1 MSDKVKRMGISE
13 AVSCF
18 LVVLLAFSHGCA
30 AAESTVSNQVEE
42 KPDFELQ
49 HGDRVVLLGNS
60 LIQND
65 IEYGYIEY
73 ALTTRWPQKDI
84 TFRNLGWTGD
94 TVHGEARSY
103 YTSPPDSY
111 DLLIQQLQEAEPTV
125 VFIGYGTNE
134 SYGGAEGLSE
144 FKKGMQTLLDEIKK
158 MGAEAVLLSP
168 IPQISGLSPDELS
181 ARNEDIRL
189 YASAIS
195 EIAFENEIRYIDLFS
210 PFEDYDHPDQLASD
224 GIHLN
229 QKGYYF
235 LASVLEEEL
244 GLSVRTWTVDI
255 DFSEQRVDTHGPV
268 EILEDQ
274 FNNQNITFTANASIL
289 PFPPPA
295 TDAAMENKPVIRFK
309 IEGLPEGYYTLK
321 MGAMDIRTASAEKW
335 SDGDGIT
342 VKQGI

>member
-134 SYGGAEGLSE
+134 SYGGAEDLPE

-158 MGAEAVLLSP
+158 IGAEAVLLSP
-168 IPQISGLSPDELS
+168 IPQIAGLSPDKLS
-181 ARNEDIRL
+181 ARNDDIRL

-195 EIAFENEIRYIDLFS
+195 DIAFENESRHIDLFS
-210 PFEDYDHPDQLASD
+210 PFDDYDHQGQLTTD

-229 QKGYYF
+229 QNGYYF
-235 LASVLEEEL
+235 WASVLEDEL
-244 GLSVRTWTVDI
+244 ELSERNWTVDI
-255 DFSEQRVDTHGPV
+255 DFSDQRIDARGPV
-268 EILEDQ
+268 EILDVQ
-274 FNNQNITFTANASIL
+274 FDTQNMTFTSNGSVL

-295 TDAAMENKPVIRFK
+295 SDVTVKNKPAIRFK
-309 IEGLPEGYYTLK
+309 ITGLPEGYYTLK
-321 MGAMDIRTASAEKW
+321 RGAMDISTASAEKW
-335 SDGDGIT
+335 SDGDGI
-342 VKQGI
+342 